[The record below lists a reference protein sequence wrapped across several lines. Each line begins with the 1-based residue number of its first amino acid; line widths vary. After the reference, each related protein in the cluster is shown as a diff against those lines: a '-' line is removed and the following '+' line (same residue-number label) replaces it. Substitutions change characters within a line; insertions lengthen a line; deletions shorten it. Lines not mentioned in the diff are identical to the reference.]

1 MKLIYQSVIDAFRK
15 DDSDPSVMQHNFLTR
30 AAHDLSASEHRVLFI
45 AMAKVKSYSH
55 TERNGPLAV
64 TVTSSDIEMMCG
76 VKNDYA
82 NEILNEARTNLKSR
96 WIKFLPED
104 MEKGDQWTDRAGTVR
119 QNPLFRGIT
128 KSPTSKVTI
137 ESAWVT
143 GFINER
149 DETISAD
156 GKTIL
161 CHGSLTIVFSDVVSN
176 LITNLAD
183 DKFFTTCKLKSIL
196 KLNTR
201 SAIKLFLF
209 ISRKRQLGICDIKIS
224 DLSHGEADSYQNFSD
239 LRKHFIEP
247 GIKVINK
254 KLGINLSMLPTNG
267 KRGVKFVTF
276 RYDREMPRQVEK
288 VVVNEAKFEGV
299 ATSKKV
305 AKRKRSLKEKL
316 SIIRNLLE
324 ESEREVESNISD
336 NIDFSP
342 EEINRIR
349 NDVKELYELYEGN
362 QQVKKIEQRIN
373 ARFERFGAH

>member
-1 MKLIYQSVIDAFRK
+1 
-15 DDSDPSVMQHNFLTR
+15 
-30 AAHDLSASEHRVLFI
+30 
-45 AMAKVKSYSH
+45 
-55 TERNGPLAV
+55 
-64 TVTSSDIEMMCG
+64 
-76 VKNDYA
+76 
-82 NEILNEARTNLKSR
+82 
-96 WIKFLPED
+96 

-267 KRGVKFVTF
+267 KRGVKYVTF
-276 RYDREMPRQVEK
+276 TYDKELPRKVENVVADKAMSDDVKLNDLATTKKNEKRIRSLEEEIKMASRFVENLERK
-288 VVVNEAKFEGV
+288 VKSRISYENDYRSEDIDHI
-299 ATSKKV
+299 SKKF
-305 AKRKRSLKEKL
+305 R
-316 SIIRNLLE
+316 LLQKTYYA
-324 ESEREVESNISD
+324 
-336 NIDFSP
+336 
-342 EEINRIR
+342 EI
-349 NDVKELYELYEGN
+349 
-362 QQVKKIEQRIN
+362 Q
-373 ARFERFGAH
+373 